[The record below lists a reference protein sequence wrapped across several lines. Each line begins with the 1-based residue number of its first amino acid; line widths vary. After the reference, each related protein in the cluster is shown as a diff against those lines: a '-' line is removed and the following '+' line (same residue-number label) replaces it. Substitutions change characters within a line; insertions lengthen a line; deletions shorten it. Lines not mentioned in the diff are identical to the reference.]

1 MNNLPFLLVCI
12 IVRYGKLMENRDIL
26 RDKVAGRDMSFEYK
40 RDKAYKDLNDQI
52 INYLPQKLHL
62 SSSQNLSRV
71 RYSMYPTITVVT
83 IEITTGDKLK
93 KKRESIFLKK
103 N

>member
-52 INYLPQKLHL
+52 INY
-62 SSSQNLSRV
+62 
-71 RYSMYPTITVVT
+71 
-83 IEITTGDKLK
+83 
-93 KKRESIFLKK
+93 
-103 N
+103 